1 MTYCYRTRS
10 KVFRIVEEKFFV
22 PGRFMLSILTDASR
36 RDSAN
41 AGGGD

>member
-1 MTYCYRTRS
+1 MPHT
-10 KVFRIVEEKFFV
+10 V
-22 PGRFMLSILTDASR
+22 PGRSMLSILIDANR